1 MMKLSTSRKLT
12 IALGSLCVLM
22 MIAVA
27 LQKQLGVGTGYA
39 VLPLGPVQP
48 DASLFE
54 PLSESQAPL
63 GDLAFFNEV
72 SERALFDSKR
82 GPMAEADVK
91 PPNEKVTPDVP
102 KVPLTAQLTGI
113 VMTPNHKIALLRA
126 ASGDQSFRLREGQ
139 PFPGEMGGWRV
150 TQINARSVMFDGGDQ
165 GSTELKLD
173 VSKGGPAASPSVM
186 MPGKTDAITAGN
198 PPIPP
203 AAVPMPNPN
212 MPMPQPPM
220 PPKPEVASAD
230 QAAREAEV
238 QRIIEERRAQM
249 RAEAERM
256 SAEKQ

>member
-12 IALGSLCVLM
+12 IVLAVLCVLM
-22 MIAVA
+22 MVGVA
-27 LQKQLGVGTGYA
+27 LQKHFGIGTGYA
-39 VLPLGPVQP
+39 VLPVEPAQP
-48 DASLFE
+48 DPDLFK

-63 GDLAFFNEV
+63 GESVFFSEV
-72 SERALFDSKR
+72 GERALFDSKR
-82 GPMAEADVK
+82 GPLAEADVK
-91 PPNEKVTPDVP
+91 PPGGEAQAATP

-126 ASGDQSFRLREGQ
+126 ASGEQSFRLREGQ

-173 VSKGGPAASPSVM
+173 VSKGGPAAGAS
-186 MPGKTDAITAGN
+186 MPGKMDAPMIAGN
-198 PPIPP
+198 PPVPP

-212 MPMPQPPM
+212 VPVPPVA
-220 PPKPEVASAD
+220 PKTEIASAD